1 MILAGLMGALSAAG
15 GGTPTVTWGSIAYS
29 AVNEGQQNTV
39 NLNLANWDNTDIWW
53 YLVDAGGTPIN
64 NITQIS
70 PNAGTVYGPGTGNF
84 SLSIN
89 FTFNN
94 DATADGEL
102 TYYVRIEN
110 VGGDLLIPRQGP
122 FTCNDTS
129 FPLGQ
134 YIFNG
139 TPTNWATTNITSPTY
154 GAYTYPD
161 ETTGSLN
168 TLTGTQFVLSGQL
181 GKSRTVNINLW
192 FYPTANNK
200 MILGEVGQAFEN
212 TGWHYSM
219 LEINSTNY
227 LKGRLW
233 EMASGPY
240 LTSTGTVTLNA
251 WNHVY
256 LYFNNTNNTFGMS
269 LNNETAV
276 TRNDFIRHV
285 PDPDY
290 AAAYYGIGMTDNQ
303 NMENTGNI
311 ARYQGKFDTP
321 VIDTT
326 LTGSNYTSTKAKYL
340 PPLSLA
346 FGGDA
351 SPDYL
356 SVPASAD
363 WALGTSWT
371 IEWWS
376 KATTRTIDGG
386 AGLWTVMCQNPGSGI
401 DIYYQDSK
409 LKINNGTVLATEPVP
424 GQWTH
429 VALVN
434 NAGTITLYYNGVSVY
449 SGGNWNLGN
458 TTDPLVIGR
467 RGSGNYQYFPGFLSL
482 IRISNTA
489 RYLTGFN
496 PTITYGNDT
505 VPAGSKLDIET
516 GSAYGDTAVSIAS
529 DPTLATTY
537 PAGSTITFQ
546 DGDIRTI
553 TAYDNYP
560 GGTDIFWDTSKTG
573 TLFPITLKTAN
584 YSAGDTNTK
593 LFLGLDTPLTDT
605 SASAR
610 TITNNSVTTTANVP
624 STVSP
629 ASLEFNNPQQ
639 DYLVAPA
646 STDWN
651 LGNNWTIEFW
661 IRSNNNSAS
670 NINIP
675 GGQWALLNQGGW
687 YGAMPDDNCILVGMT
702 GGYLTINQS
711 ASGDISFAEP
721 TTQQWTHVA
730 IVNNGGGS
738 AQKVYYNGVEQTAL
752 GANYTSNGKTN
763 TTEPLY
769 IGRLKPG
776 SGGYFDGK
784 MAMIRISNTAKYLT
798 AFTATATY
806 GIEGDTKLFLGKYA
820 PWTDNTGLRA
830 VANINVSTATS
841 FPQSFT
847 GHLNPYN
854 GGQLGATYSIFGDPN
869 ITTFAAIPVG
879 ARITS
884 NLAGFGTR
892 LVTSNTSIPA
902 GQMITYDNTGL
913 PGGTPSTTSDTYNFY
928 W

>member
-1 MILAGLMGALSAAG
+1 MGALSAAG

-233 EMASGPY
+233 EMVSGPY

-256 LYFNNTNNTFGMS
+256 LYFNDTNNTFGMS

-434 NAGTITLYYNGVSVY
+434 NAGTITLYYNGASVY
-449 SGGNWNLGN
+449 SGGDWNLGN
-458 TTDPLVIGR
+458 TTYPLVIGR
-467 RGSGNYQYFPGFLSL
+467 RGSGNYQYFPGFLSM
-482 IRISNTA
+482 IRISNA
-489 RYLTGFN
+489 AKYTGAFT
-496 PTITYGNDT
+496 PTITYG
-505 VPAGSKLDIET
+505 VES
-516 GSAYGDTAVSIAS
+516 S
-529 DPTLATTY
+529 
-537 PAGSTITFQ
+537 
-546 DGDIRTI
+546 
-553 TAYDNYP
+553 
-560 GGTDIFWDTSKTG
+560 
-573 TLFPITLKTAN
+573 
-584 YSAGDTNTK
+584 TK

-624 STVSP
+624 STVSA

-687 YGAMPDDNCILVGMT
+687 YGAMPDDNCILVGMA

-798 AFTATATY
+798 AFTATTTY
-806 GIEGDTKLFLGKYA
+806 GIDGDTKLFLGKYA

-892 LVTSNTSIPA
+892 LVTSNISIPA